1 MGRLIAYIQDGV
13 WLEDLSK
20 KSGLSWLY
28 LASLRLALHALGN
41 FNHHLLGIRA
51 AGLTMV
57 TLFAMVPML
66 AFGFSI
72 ADSLGY
78 GDFIHDWLEAQAAE
92 VPEQIGTVILSLR
105 DLMERTSFSALGWLS
120 SLILL
125 YTGYSLFEKVEQALN
140 HAWQTHR
147 GRRWLRRLTDFV
159 ALIIFV
165 PLLVLFAIL
174 LQSVLRSA
182 DWTRVFGEGYPWIAT
197 LYDSGISFLPY
208 LLISLGF
215 IGLYKFMPN
224 ARVRWIP
231 AVIAGIFAGSL
242 CLLANGVY
250 IYFQVGVA
258 RLNAIYAT
266 LAALPLL
273 LVYLQLAWA
282 ITLLGA
288 ELSYG
293 IQNLNL
299 LGRSRRLSEAGP
311 ALRERL
317 GLWLVARACSRFGS
331 GKGQLR
337 IAELSAELEVSG
349 EILELAAQDLSA
361 AGILLEI
368 EGDDPGYI
376 PARLPGQI
384 TAECVREAVR
394 GELPAKLAGRLAL
407 PADLAA
413 RLAHLEGHNREQLTS
428 IAFGPKG
435 DAL

>member
-1 MGRLIAYIQDGV
+1 V

-20 KSGLSWLY
+20 KTGLSWLV
-28 LASLRLALHALGN
+28 LACLRLGLHALGN

-57 TLFAMVPML
+57 TLFALVPML

-78 GDFIHDWLEAQAAE
+78 GEFIHDWLETQAADL
-92 VPEQIGTVILSLR
+92 PEQMGSLVLSLR
-105 DLMERTSFSALGWLS
+105 DLMERTSFAALGWLS

-140 HAWQTHR
+140 HAWQTGR

-159 ALIIFV
+159 ALVVFV
-165 PLLVLFAIL
+165 PLLVLLAII

-182 DWTRVFGEGYPWIAT
+182 DWTRLFGESYPWIAT
-197 LYDSGISFLPY
+197 LYDSGIGFLPY
-208 LLISLGF
+208 LLIWLAF
-215 IGLYKFMPN
+215 IALYKFMPN

-231 AVIAGIFAGSL
+231 AIIAGVFAGTL
-242 CLLANGVY
+242 CLIANGIY

-273 LVYLQLAWA
+273 LVYLELAWA

-299 LGRSRRLSEAGP
+299 LGRGRRLNEAGP

-317 GLWLVARACSRFGS
+317 GLWLVARACSNFGS
-331 GKGQLR
+331 GRGQLR
-337 IAELSAELEVSG
+337 IAELAAELEVSG
-349 EILELAAQDLSA
+349 EIIELAAEDLSE

-368 EGDDPGYI
+368 EGDDPGYM
-376 PARLPGQI
+376 PARLPEQI
-384 TAECVREAVR
+384 SAESVREAIR
-394 GELPAKLAGRLAL
+394 GELPKSLLDRLCL
-407 PADLAA
+407 PAALAQ
-413 RLAHLEGHNREQLTS
+413 RLDRVEGLCREQLES
-428 IAFGPKG
+428 LDFKPR
-435 DAL
+435 DAAV